1 MLKRLL
7 LLPALAATLFT
18 AASCTTP
25 PEKATELPILGER
38 DIRPRADGGPAD
50 TLGIPV
56 PAFRLTDQAG
66 QPVRNASFA
75 GRAYLADFFFATC
88 PGICPK
94 LQSEMLSVFK
104 LYPTDQRL
112 GFLSITIDPAHDS
125 TAVLRD
131 YAQRLGVAD
140 ANRWHFASLGDR
152 AQTFTLAN
160 RFLTGVMPDA
170 QSPGGLAHNGTLAL
184 IDDRGYIR
192 GAYDGMNA
200 EEVARLKAE
209 VPLLLAEIDAR
220 KKGVAGR

>member
-7 LLPALAATLFT
+7 LLPVLAGTL
-18 AASCTTP
+18 CTTACT
-25 PEKATELPILGER
+25 EKPKEAAQLPILGER

-50 TLGIPV
+50 TLATPV
-56 PAFRLTDQAG
+56 PTFALRDQAG
-66 QPVRNASFA
+66 QPVSNATFA

-104 LYPTDQRL
+104 LYPTDARL

-131 YAQRLGVAD
+131 YAERLGVKD
-140 ANRWHFASLGDR
+140 PNRWHFATLGDR
-152 AQTFTLAN
+152 AQTFALAN
-160 RFLTGVMPDA
+160 RFLTGVMPDQ

-200 EEVARLKAE
+200 QEVARLKAE
-209 VPLLLAEIDAR
+209 IPLLLAEIDAR
-220 KKGVAGR
+220 KKGVAKQ